1 MRHNRNA
8 WRAAAWGAFLSCV
21 AAAPT
26 AGQGTASAL
35 TEAGQAVVIRGGWI
49 FDAIA
54 DQRVPNRGI
63 LVRGG
68 RFLAVGDPLD
78 SYDTTGSLPVA
89 LDDDETIMPGMFD
102 LHAHHHMRVG
112 DGASVDETAYVPM
125 LRLANGI
132 TSGFPAGELSP
143 DRMQEARQRIAAGM
157 QTGARIFGSG
167 PYFGNAR
174 NVCPSVRTFR
184 GDCDLWPNNISER
197 EIRERV
203 DYWAKRG
210 IRGIKAKQASP
221 AELAVIIDQAH
232 RHGLTVT
239 AHLHNYEGRGTDVS
253 IRDAILMGIDRIEHS
268 LVDQSSILAGEAAP
282 GTPEFEEWIRL
293 FVDHNVYFN
302 GTNWLYGQSVIR
314 ADPDV
319 NPASLVP
326 VDGTR
331 FLAPQYAS
339 DLRERRSRSNGERE
353 TTAQE
358 REWDRINGTPG
369 YAAVFENK
377 AAGLLKL
384 VELGGGHLIT
394 TGTDNWNGSRIHEEL
409 FALAYV
415 GLPLDL
421 VLKAATIN
429 GASALGV
436 GDELGTIEVGKLA
449 DLYVVRG
456 NPLEDIS
463 ATRNGRL
470 VMQAGQLYEVEELM
484 RAVEGRIRPIAD
496 AN

>member
-1 MRHNRNA
+1 M
-8 WRAAAWGAFLSCV
+8 
-21 AAAPT
+21 
-26 AGQGTASAL
+26 
-35 TEAGQAVVIRGGWI
+35 
-49 FDAIA
+49 
-54 DQRVPNRGI
+54 
-63 LVRGG
+63 
-68 RFLAVGDPLD
+68 
-78 SYDTTGSLPVA
+78 
-89 LDDDETIMPGMFD
+89 
-102 LHAHHHMRVG
+102 
-112 DGASVDETAYVPM
+112 
-125 LRLANGI
+125 
-132 TSGFPAGELSP
+132 
-143 DRMQEARQRIAAGM
+143 
-157 QTGARIFGSG
+157 
-167 PYFGNAR
+167 
-174 NVCPSVRTFR
+174 
-184 GDCDLWPNNISER
+184 
-197 EIRERV
+197 
-203 DYWAKRG
+203 
-210 IRGIKAKQASP
+210 
-221 AELAVIIDQAH
+221 
-232 RHGLTVT
+232 
-239 AHLHNYEGRGTDVS
+239 
-253 IRDAILMGIDRIEHS
+253 
-268 LVDQSSILAGEAAP
+268 
-282 GTPEFEEWIRL
+282 
-293 FVDHNVYFN
+293 
-302 GTNWLYGQSVIR
+302 
-314 ADPDV
+314 

-358 REWDRINGTPG
+358 REWDRINGIPG

-377 AAGLLKL
+377 AAGLLRL

-394 TGTDNWNGSRIHEEL
+394 TGTDNWNGSLIHDEL

-470 VMQAGQLYEVEELM
+470 VMQAGQLHEVEELM